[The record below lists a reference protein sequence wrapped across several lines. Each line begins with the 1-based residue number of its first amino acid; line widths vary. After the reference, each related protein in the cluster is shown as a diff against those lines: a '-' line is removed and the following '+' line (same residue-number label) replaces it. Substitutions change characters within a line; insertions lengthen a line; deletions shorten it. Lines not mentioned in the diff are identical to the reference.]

1 MFSKRLVL
9 FVLLS
14 MGILYACSKKN
25 RTRTVEKSQYAVMGA
40 GSKPVAGAR
49 IMVIEYTK

>member
-14 MGILYACSKKN
+14 MGILYACSKKAQ
-25 RTRTVEKSQYAVMGA
+25 TCAVAKSQYAVTDA
-40 GSKPVAGAR
+40 ASKPVAGAR